1 LGSLL
6 GLLFPVCECGVIPV
20 IRRLYQKGLPISIG
34 IAFMLAAPVVNPIV
48 ITSTSAAFG
57 WEPMLFGRLALSFLV
72 SSTVGFI
79 FSAAN
84 PHEVLLAESRKT
96 HQPECA
102 ECAGEAKE
110 HEARAHAAPPLKTR
124 FHEAL
129 AFAGDDFLDM
139 IRYVIAGS
147 LIAAALQT
155 LVPQAVF
162 LQLRTNAVTSILT
175 MMALAFVLS
184 VCSTADAF
192 LALAFTNL
200 FPPAAVLAF
209 LVFGPMIDIKST
221 LMLLR
226 VFRRRS
232 IVYIV
237 LLAGMMTLTATV
249 FLALHRGW

>member
-1 LGSLL
+1 
-6 GLLFPVCECGVIPV
+6 
-20 IRRLYQKGLPISIG
+20 
-34 IAFMLAAPVVNPIV
+34 
-48 ITSTSAAFG
+48 
-57 WEPMLFGRLALSFLV
+57 MLFGRLGLSFLV
-72 SSTVGFI
+72 SSAVGFI
-79 FSAAN
+79 FSAAR
-84 PHEVLLAESRKT
+84 PHEVLLAESRRPP
-96 HQPECA
+96 QPECA
-102 ECAGEAKE
+102 ECARGTEE
-110 HEARAHAAPPLKTR
+110 HEAHEHDAPTR
-124 FHEAL
+124 KARVYEAL
-129 AFAGDDFLDM
+129 AIAGDDFLDM

-147 LIAAALQT
+147 LLAAALQT

-237 LLAGMMTLTATV
+237 LLAGMLTLTATV
-249 FLALHRGW
+249 FLTLHGGW